1 MYYIVFI
8 FEKRHDEIEILQ
20 TENNG
25 NNRVF
30 FLMAPYFLW
39 NTRFFYKQHFYKQ
52 RQAEICKELSKRL
65 ATPWGWTF
73 DKHVQKTSLSVSMRL
88 YD

>member
-30 FLMAPYFLW
+30 FLMAPYFL
-39 NTRFFYKQHFYKQ
+39 
-52 RQAEICKELSKRL
+52 
-65 ATPWGWTF
+65 
-73 DKHVQKTSLSVSMRL
+73 
-88 YD
+88 